1 MPKLLRHI
9 GLLLLAGLF
18 PATVAGQ
25 ATQAVEILQTSV
37 SLSSDVT
44 SLDIELAGGRS
55 LQVRLEDG
63 LAFIDGGEV
72 GTYEP
77 GGALES
83 SWRALLRGVG
93 AGDMSEAWAAFTGL
107 GLDGADAA
115 SAAAIRDALAP
126 LLAGASAE
134 MAAEVRAEAMADAAV
149 AIQEAADA
157 QEAAEVIAAAAA
169 QEAANIVTQVE
180 ILEGGLDEVIAGGL
194 VVELTEVESLA
205 RSLGRVGIAPEL
217 ESFLNGDLDLPVRI
231 VIDADEYLLR
241 EGATLDEMLILVES
255 DAVISGTVTSNV
267 LVAEGT
273 LLLTESAVI
282 EGDVIAIDATVHNE
296 GTILGSI
303 REAAHPAPILA
314 PAVPRVIAGRIPSAL
329 SRVTSGLGSLAKTIA
344 LYLLFAF
351 LGAMVVYF
359 FRGHLETVSDTVS
372 LSFGRSFLAG
382 LAAEVLF
389 FPIGLVMTLLIVTAI
404 AVPFYVVG
412 FGLLSLLG
420 YVAVAHA
427 AGENLTRRRFSWT
440 DRMRRSNSYYYV
452 LNGLGVLLALFAG
465 AAITQ
470 MAYPLLGWAHDLLIA
485 SAGILTWIAATSLL
499 GAAVLSRAGTRRTYA
514 RPRQLPEL
522 PADTLAEEIAPIE
535 RRAEARRHRRD
546 VIDEI

>member
-169 QEAANIVTQVE
+169 QEAANIATQVE

-255 DAVISGTVTSNV
+255 D
-267 LVAEGT
+267 

-485 SAGILTWIAATSLL
+485 SAWILTWIAATSGL

-535 RRAEARRHRRD
+535 RRAEARRRRRD